1 MSALQDNVHIIPLGH
16 EYDRAIAP
24 FRKRSA
30 DRVYILSISDA
41 GNYPAK
47 MIERQK
53 HFIKKVLGFFEERK
67 IKVIFRE
74 VNLFDLLDVMTHV
87 SSIID
92 AEHGNNISVNMS
104 ACGRLT
110 SIGTTLAAMA
120 KGVSVYYVRA
130 ENYSLDVKN
139 FMDHGLSI
147 STNSLPFK
155 FENFQF
161 VLPDPVSKMILVE
174 LYRNNRG
181 MTTHEIKK
189 LLFMAGVS
197 GFDIDPDNIPKA
209 LKYAERRLEATKQFM
224 KLEKRYL
231 EKLEQSGY
239 IQRVKVGRENIT
251 SITESGKYI
260 ACISGM
266 NDCSPGI
273 EPASCSDL

>member
-16 EYDRAIAP
+16 EYDRAVAP
-24 FRKRSA
+24 FRERSA

-41 GNYPAK
+41 GNYPAE

-53 HFIKKVLGFFEERK
+53 HFIKKVLAFFEERK

-74 VNLFDLLDVMTHV
+74 VNLFDLLDVMMHV

-161 VLPDPVSKMILVE
+161 VQPDPVSKKILVE

-181 MTTHEIKK
+181 MTTREIKK
-189 LLFMAGVS
+189 LLFEAGIS

-260 ACISGM
+260 ACISGKI
-266 NDCSPGI
+266 D
-273 EPASCSDL
+273 